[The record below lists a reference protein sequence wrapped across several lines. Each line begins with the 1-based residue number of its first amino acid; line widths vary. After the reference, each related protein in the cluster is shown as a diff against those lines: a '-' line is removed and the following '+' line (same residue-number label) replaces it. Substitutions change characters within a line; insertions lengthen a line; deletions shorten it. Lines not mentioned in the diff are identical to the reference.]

1 MEKRILCYTDFSKN
15 ALNAIQYT
23 SKLYEQQPCVFYI
36 LNAFQAGKDASDIEA
51 LIPETDNETYIL
63 DKKTSEAGLKTIIDI
78 LNSTS
83 KRTKHTYKTISS
95 FNSLLFSLKD
105 TIKNNAIDLLV
116 LGSENTFKE
125 EEDENV
131 PLVDITEYI
140 TECSILIV
148 PGDHKFNGLDKI
160 VLPIDYD
167 EALNETNFSEILT
180 IAKLHQSE
188 VNILH
193 IKKEHQLDEDQ
204 LENKNKLASILVGLK
219 YNFHTLKRMNVNKG
233 INLFIEDDTYS
244 LIVFIKGKV
253 GFISNELPRP
263 LLKELDSHLSLP
275 VLVINDISL
284 VEN

>member
-1 MEKRILCYTDFSKN
+1 
-15 ALNAIQYT
+15 
-23 SKLYEQQPCVFYI
+23 
-36 LNAFQAGKDASDIEA
+36 
-51 LIPETDNETYIL
+51 
-63 DKKTSEAGLKTIIDI
+63 
-78 LNSTS
+78 
-83 KRTKHTYKTISS
+83 
-95 FNSLLFSLKD
+95 
-105 TIKNNAIDLLV
+105 
-116 LGSENTFKE
+116 
-125 EEDENV
+125 
-131 PLVDITEYI
+131 
-140 TECSILIV
+140 LIV